1 MEALAEAAWLPEVA
15 TGLPELLLVAVEVVA
30 SAPEVLEV
38 APAPGLALGTAA
50 AEMRARGW
58 VLAGHLAETWPALPQ

>member
-1 MEALAEAAWLPEVA
+1 MEAAELPEFMA
-15 TGLPELLLVAVEVVA
+15 GLPELLPAAVEVVV
-30 SAPEVLEV
+30 STPEVLEV
-38 APAPGLALGTAA
+38 APAVGLAPGAAA